1 VFAIEVN
8 FVRNF
13 HLMKAKKFY
22 LIAGLWILASRLFAQ
37 SFQPADLI
45 GVWQY
50 GPDISTAKITFMKDS
65 ILLMNSQDEK
75 NKLIH
80 YSVEKTDS
88 GDILKMRP
96 MDADSADLMYFKIKK
111 IDQDLIH
118 LGIFKMQVLNQ
129 SSGEWEERPSPPETM
144 MVLRRRKDDYLLKEK
159 R

>member
-1 VFAIEVN
+1 VFVIGGN

-22 LIAGLWILASRLFAQ
+22 LIPVLWILTSKLFAQ
-37 SFQPADLI
+37 NFQPSDLI

-80 YSVEKTDS
+80 YSAEKTDS
-88 GDILKMRP
+88 GFILKMRP

-118 LGIFKMQVLNQ
+118 LGIFKMQVFNQ
-129 SSGEWEERPSPPETM
+129 LTGEWEERQSPPETI

>member
-1 VFAIEVN
+1 
-8 FVRNF
+8 
-13 HLMKAKKFY
+13 MKFRRFY
-22 LIAGLWILASRLFAQ
+22 LIPVLWISALKLFAQ
-37 SFQPADLI
+37 SFQPTDLI

-65 ILLMNSQDEK
+65 MLLMNSQDEK

-80 YSVEKTDS
+80 YSVEKSDS

-118 LGIFKMQVLNQ
+118 LGIFKMQVFDQ
-129 SSGEWEERPSPPETM
+129 STGEWEERPSPPETI

>member
-1 VFAIEVN
+1 MFAIEVN

-13 HLMKAKKFY
+13 HLMKLKRFY
-22 LIAGLWILASRLFAQ
+22 LIPVSWILALKLFAQ

-65 ILLMNSQDEK
+65 MLLMNSQDEK

-80 YSVEKTDS
+80 YSIEKTDS

-111 IDQDLIH
+111 IDQNLIH
-118 LGIFKMQVLNQ
+118 LGIFKMQVYNQ
-129 SSGEWEERPSPPETM
+129 ATGEWEERPSPPETI